1 MYLNFRPLRL
11 SAARLMLA
19 AAVGSIAVLP
29 FNVLLAQDAPLTVVG
44 ERKVSGIRKIEAA
57 PVIDGRLDEDIW
69 QAATIIDDLRQID
82 PVENGVPSE
91 RSVFRV
97 AYDNKNLYI
106 AAELSMSDPEKIIH
120 RQLIQD
126 TEVLSDDHIAIYLD
140 PRDSRRGGY
149 VFYLNPNGV
158 RHDGL
163 VFGEFDRAG
172 FNMNWDGL
180 WQGRGALTRSG
191 WTAEISIPFST
202 LDFDPSHPDWGVNL
216 VRFLGHKRETIAW
229 TNRDQK
235 ATIDSYG
242 LVKGF
247 RGIDQGLGLDVI
259 PSVSFSDERDFATNR
274 DDFTVKPSIDVFY
287 RFTPSLTGAL
297 TLNTDFSATE
307 VDDRRVNLTRFSL
320 FFPEKREFFLQNADI
335 FEFGNLT
342 SVGRPFFSR
351 TIGLSASGEPV
362 DLIAGAKLA
371 GRIGR
376 WNVGMLG
383 VQQDRHEGLEEKSL
397 IVARVSANVFEQST
411 IGMIVTS
418 GDPNSN
424 IDNTLIGVDFNY
436 KNTTLLNGL
445 SLESRAWFQESDTAG
460 TSGDDSAFGME
471 ISLPNDTIN
480 ARLRVAQYEEN
491 FNPAMGFINRTGFR
505 AIDGH
510 IRRRWRFENRALR
523 LFQARLSAF
532 YLTDIPGRVET
543 AAFKIIPFSV
553 ENHRGD
559 ALSVEVVRRNEL
571 LLNNFEIVSGVTIPA
586 DRYKFNR
593 YRFITSSST
602 SRQVAFSMRLE
613 GGNFFEGKRFDT
625 GVGITWNPGSHFFVA
640 ADYTT
645 NRVDVPDGKFTTR
658 ILALKARVALNA
670 RWSWINTFQ
679 HDNVS
684 DRFGVNSRLRFS
696 PRKGQEAYLVINYD
710 FLTSSDGPND
720 ALTFGNLESSYRGLI
735 MKLSYNFHF

>member
-1 MYLNFRPLRL
+1 M
-11 SAARLMLA
+11 AEM
-19 AAVGSIAVLP
+19 
-29 FNVLLAQDAPLTVVG
+29 G
-44 ERKVSGIRKIEAA
+44 ERKVSGIRKIGEP
-57 PVIDGRLDEDIW
+57 PVIDGRLDEGIW
-69 QAATIIDDLRQID
+69 QAATVIEDFRQIE
-82 PVENGVPSE
+82 PVKDGVPSE

-97 AYDNKNLYI
+97 AYDNRNLYI
-106 AAELSMSDPEKIIH
+106 GAELYTSDPEQIIH

-172 FNMNWDGL
+172 FNMDWDGI
-180 WQGRGALTRSG
+180 WQGRGALTGSG
-191 WTAEISIPFST
+191 WTAEIAIPFST

-229 TNRDQK
+229 THRDQR

-247 RGIDQGLGLDVI
+247 RGINQGLGLDVI
-259 PSVSFSDERDFATNR
+259 PSVSFIDERDFESDR
-274 DDFTVKPSIDVFY
+274 GDFSVKPSVDVFY
-287 RFTPSLTGAL
+287 RITPSLTAAL

-342 SVGRPFFSR
+342 FTGRPFFSR
-351 TIGLSASGEPV
+351 TIGLSQSGEPV

-383 VQQDRHEGLEEKSL
+383 VRQNEFEGIGEKSL
-397 IVARVSANVFEQST
+397 VVARVSANVLEQST
-411 IGMIVTS
+411 IGMIATS

-424 IDNTLIGVDFNY
+424 IDNTLVGVDFNY
-436 KNTTLLNGL
+436 KNTTLLSGR
-445 SLESRAWFQESDTAG
+445 SLESRVWYQESDTAG
-460 TSGDDSAFGME
+460 TSGDNSAFGME

-480 ARLRVAQYEEN
+480 ARIRASQFEAN
-491 FNPAMGFINRTGFR
+491 FNPAMGFIDRTGVR
-505 AIDGH
+505 AVDWH

-532 YLTDIPGRVET
+532 HRTIIGGRLET
-543 AAFKIIPFSV
+543 AAFKIIPISV

-559 ALSVEVVRRNEL
+559 ALSVEFVRRNEL
-571 LLNNFEIVSGVTIPA
+571 LLRDFEILSGIAIPA
-586 DRYKFNR
+586 DRYKFGRNR
-593 YRFITSSST
+593 LNLSSST
-602 SRQVAFSMRLE
+602 SRPLAFSVRFE
-613 GGNFFEGKRFDT
+613 DGSFFDGKRFDT
-625 GVGITWNPGSHFFVA
+625 TVGVTWNPGSHFLLDV
-640 ADYTT
+640 DYTT
-645 NRVDVPDGKFTTR
+645 NRVDLPGGKFTTR
-658 ILALKARVALNA
+658 ILALKANVAFNA
-670 RWSWINTFQ
+670 RWSWINIFQ

-684 DRFGVNSRLRFS
+684 DRLGVNSRLRFS
-696 PRKGQEAYLVINYD
+696 PRKGQEAYLVVNYD
-710 FLTSSDGPND
+710 FLTSSEGSNRG
-720 ALTFGNLESSYRGLI
+720 LIFGNLESSYRGLI
-735 MKLSYNFHF
+735 LKLSYNFRF

>member
-1 MYLNFRPLRL
+1 MV
-11 SAARLMLA
+11 
-19 AAVGSIAVLP
+19 AAVNCIAVLP
-29 FNVLLAQDAPLTVVG
+29 SNVVLAQDALLTVVG
-44 ERKVSGIRKIEAA
+44 ERKVSGIQKIEAS

-69 QAATIIDDLRQID
+69 QQATIIDDLRQID

-97 AYDNKNLYI
+97 AYDNKNLYV
-106 AAELSMSDPEKIIH
+106 AAELYTSDPEKIIH

-126 TEVLSDDHIAIYLD
+126 TEVLNDDHIAIYLD

-163 VFGEFDRAG
+163 VFGEIDRAG
-172 FNMNWDGL
+172 FNMDWDGI
-180 WQGRGALTRSG
+180 WQGRGALTGSG
-191 WTAEISIPFST
+191 WTAEVSIPFST
-202 LDFDPSHPDWGVNL
+202 LDFDASHPDWGVNL
-216 VRFLGHKRETIAW
+216 VRFLGHNRETIAW
-229 TNRDQK
+229 THRDQR

-242 LVKGF
+242 LVKGI
-247 RGIDQGLGLDVI
+247 RGINQGLGLDVI
-259 PSVSFSDERDFATNR
+259 PSVSFGDERDFETGR
-274 DDFTVKPSIDVFY
+274 DNFTVKPSVDVFY
-287 RFTPSLTGAL
+287 RVTPSLTAAL

-342 SVGRPFFSR
+342 FTGRPFFSR
-351 TIGLSASGEPV
+351 TIGLSQGGEPV

-383 VQQDRHEGLEEKSL
+383 VRQSEAGDVGEKSL
-397 IVARVSANVFEQST
+397 IVARVSANVLEQST
-411 IGMIVTS
+411 IGMIGTS

-424 IDNTLIGVDFNY
+424 IDNTLYGVDFNY
-436 KNTTLLNGL
+436 KNTTWLNGP
-445 SLESRAWFQESDTAG
+445 SLEGRAWYQESHTAG
-460 TSGDDSAFGME
+460 TSGDDSAFGLE
-471 ISLPNDTIN
+471 ISLPNDRIN
-480 ARLRVAQYEEN
+480 ARIRASQFEKN
-491 FNPAMGFINRTGFR
+491 FNPAMGFIDRTGVR
-505 AIDGH
+505 ALDGH
-510 IRRRWRFENRALR
+510 IRWRWRFKNRALR

-532 YLTDIPGRVET
+532 HRTIIGGRLET
-543 AAFKIIPFSV
+543 AAFKVIPVSV

-559 ALSVEVVRRNEL
+559 TLSVEFVRRNEL
-571 LLNNFEIVSGVTIPA
+571 LLREFEIVSGVIIPA
-586 DRYKFNR
+586 ERYKFGRNR
-593 YRFITSSST
+593 LNLSSST
-602 SRQVAFSMRLE
+602 ARPLAFSVRLE
-613 GGNFFEGKRFDT
+613 DGDFFDGKRFDT
-625 GVGITWNPGSHFFVA
+625 AVGITWNPGSHFFLNV
-640 ADYTT
+640 DYMT
-645 NRVDVPDGKFTTR
+645 NRVEVSGGKFTTR
-658 ILALKARVALNA
+658 ILALKANIALNA

-679 HDNVS
+679 YDNVS
-684 DRFGVNSRLRFS
+684 DRLGVNSRLRFS

-710 FLTSSDGPND
+710 FLTSSDGSND

>member
-1 MYLNFRPLRL
+1 MT
-11 SAARLMLA
+11 A
-19 AAVGSIAVLP
+19 I
-29 FNVLLAQDAPLTVVG
+29 G
-44 ERKVSGIRKIEAA
+44 ERKVSGIRKIEES

-69 QAATIIDDLRQID
+69 QKATIIDDLRQIQ

-91 RSVFRV
+91 RSVFRL

-106 AAELSMSDPEKIIH
+106 AAELSASDPEKIIH

-126 TEVLSDDHIAIYLD
+126 TEVLSDDHIAIHVD

-172 FNMNWDGL
+172 FNMDWDGI
-180 WQGRGALTRSG
+180 WQGRGALIGSG

-202 LDFDPSHPDWGVNL
+202 LDFDPSQPDWGVNL
-216 VRFLGHKRETIAW
+216 VRFLGHNRETIAW
-229 TNRDQK
+229 THRDQR

-259 PSVSFSDERDFATNR
+259 PSVSFGDERDFEANR
-274 DDFTVKPSIDVFY
+274 DDFTVKPSVDVFY
-287 RFTPSLTGAL
+287 RITPSLTAAL

-335 FEFGNLT
+335 FEFGNLR
-342 SVGRPFFSR
+342 SIGRPFFSR
-351 TIGLSASGEPV
+351 TIGLSAGGEPV

-383 VQQDRHEGLEEKSL
+383 VRQSEFEGVGEKSL
-397 IVARVSANVFEQST
+397 VVARVSANVLEQSA

-424 IDNTLIGVDFNY
+424 VDNTLIGVDFNY
-436 KNTTLLNGL
+436 KNTTLLNGR
-445 SLESRAWFQESDTAG
+445 SLESRAWYQESDTAG
-460 TSGDDSAFGME
+460 TSGDNSAFGLE
-471 ISLPNDTIN
+471 ILLPNDAIN
-480 ARLRVAQYEEN
+480 VRLRASQFEEN
-491 FNPAMGFINRTGFR
+491 FNPAMGFIDRTGVR
-505 AIDGH
+505 AFDGH
-510 IRRRWRFENRALR
+510 IRRRWRFKNRALR

-532 YLTDIPGRVET
+532 HRTIIGGRLET
-543 AAFKIIPFSV
+543 AAFKVIPISV

-559 ALSVEVVRRNEL
+559 ALSVEFVRRNEL
-571 LLNNFEIVSGVTIPA
+571 LLSDFEIVPGVTIPA
-586 DRYKFNR
+586 DRYKFRRNR
-593 YRFITSSST
+593 LNLSSST
-602 SRQVAFSMRLE
+602 SRPLAFSVRLE
-613 GGNFFEGKRFDT
+613 DGSFFDGKRFDT
-625 GVGITWNPGSHFFVA
+625 AVGMTWNPGSHFFLDV
-640 ADYTT
+640 DYRT
-645 NRVDVPDGKFTTR
+645 NRVDVPGGKFTTR
-658 ILALKARVALNA
+658 ILALKANVALNA

-684 DRFGVNSRLRFS
+684 DRLGVNSRLRFS
-696 PRKGQEAYLVINYD
+696 PRKGQEAYLVVNYD
-710 FLTSSDGPND
+710 FLTSSDGSD
-720 ALTFGNLESSYRGLI
+720 DGSTFGNLESSYRGLI
-735 MKLSYNFHF
+735 LKLSYNFHF